1 VINRYETSALGVS
14 EEHITKALTRPAKW
28 KIPNDY
34 ASVKRMQVNA
44 TPLVLTDSA
53 VSRKI
58 LQMAGEVTGE
68 LAAKPKKKVFN
79 LFG

>member
-1 VINRYETSALGVS
+1 
-14 EEHITKALTRPAKW
+14 
-28 KIPNDY
+28 
-34 ASVKRMQVNA
+34 MQVNA